1 MPLRRR
7 VPTNDDLCPQA
18 DRAIRR
24 APKGRRSGT
33 NCVAN
38 TCPRLEST
46 MLGTDLA
53 TDNDII
59 PIVDDGSPARL
70 GLTTDRRLPHA

>member
-1 MPLRRR
+1 
-7 VPTNDDLCPQA
+7 
-18 DRAIRR
+18 
-24 APKGRRSGT
+24 
-33 NCVAN
+33 
-38 TCPRLEST
+38 
-46 MLGTDLA
+46 MLGIDLA